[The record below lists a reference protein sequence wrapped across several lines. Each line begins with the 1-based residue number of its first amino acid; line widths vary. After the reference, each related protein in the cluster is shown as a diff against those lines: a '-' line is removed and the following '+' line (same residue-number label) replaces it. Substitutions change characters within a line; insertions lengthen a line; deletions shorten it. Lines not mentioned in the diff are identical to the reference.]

1 MSLETLLNG
10 FKHTVKAVSKYASI
24 TVLAL
29 SNYSCSDDF
38 TGCQNDN
45 DCRMPRICNTETNQ
59 CEEQAGNG
67 GYDVGNDAGVD
78 AGNNDPGITPSVCDN
93 LPEGYLI
100 CEDFREGPGIF
111 SEDHGEWPD
120 GIYNYGSNGVEIIDG
135 GLYIFHP
142 IDMNEYGVY
151 ALDFRWRTG
160 TASTRSSVIAGF
172 SGEGSCSPRV
182 FARQITNSQ
191 TERFGFGNDI
201 VPPSLDIQTWHKTRI
216 VFSASGEVFYVID
229 DSEIG
234 STNQDRPLC
243 DEIYVQFESSEGSLM
258 VDYTS
263 LEHAD

>member
-1 MSLETLLNG
+1 MSLETLLSG

-59 CEEQAGNG
+59 CEEPAGNG
-67 GYDVGNDAGVD
+67 GYQDTGVDMGNDD
-78 AGNNDPGITPSVCDN
+78 LNISSSVCDSEN
-93 LPEGYLI
+93 YNDF
-100 CEDFREGPGIF
+100 CEDFRSGPGIF
-111 SEDHGEWPD
+111 SEDRGEYPN
-120 GIYNYGSNGVEIIDG
+120 GVYNYGHNGVEIIDG
-135 GLYIFHP
+135 GLYVFYP

-160 TASTRSSVIAGF
+160 TASTKSSITAGF
-172 SGEGSCSPRV
+172 SGDDSCSPRL
-182 FARQITNSQ
+182 FLFQRTNSQ

-201 VPPSLDIQTWHKTRI
+201 VPPSLDIQTWHTTRI
-216 VFSASGEVFYVID
+216 VFSASGEVFYAID
-229 DSEIG
+229 DREIG
-234 STNQDRPLC
+234 SINQDRPLC
-243 DEIYVQFESSEGSLM
+243 NQIYVAFQADEGSLM